1 MRGGGSFRE
10 ARSARGR
17 EMNAKMA
24 VTRRSTGRRRGRL
37 AIDRSTQKG
46 RARKKARVCLSSLAG
61 EFLGE
66 GRTREI

>member
-1 MRGGGSFRE
+1 MRVGGSFRE

-24 VTRRSTGRRRGRL
+24 VTRRSTGRRR

>member
-1 MRGGGSFRE
+1 MRGGGWFRE

-17 EMNAKMA
+17 EMNAKMV
-24 VTRRSTGRRRGRL
+24 VTRRSTDRRRGDL
-37 AIDRSTQKG
+37 SIDPK
-46 RARKKARVCLSSLAG
+46 RAGEEKARVCLSSLAG

>member
-1 MRGGGSFRE
+1 MRGGGWFRE

-24 VTRRSTGRRRGRL
+24 VTRRSTGRRRGQPGDL
-37 AIDRSTQKG
+37 SIDPK
-46 RARKKARVCLSSLAG
+46 RAGEEKARVCLSSLAG